1 MKTLKEHFAQK
12 NTIIVLSVAFLTGLF
27 ISQIEWKNVLV
38 RNANAS
44 LADIAMKRVTRDHD
58 FVKNIKENVSLDEIN
73 AKLSPFNYEF
83 SKNIPYDVRYLNH
96 CGFGGED
103 ALYLILQG
111 QNGNISVFLTNV
123 TSTDPSYSNK
133 VNYSTLTMPVGKS
146 SIILVGGL
154 EEDLKTVANT
164 LTTIVDPIKQ

>member
-1 MKTLKEHFAQK
+1 
-12 NTIIVLSVAFLTGLF
+12 
-27 ISQIEWKNVLV
+27 
-38 RNANAS
+38 
-44 LADIAMKRVTRDHD
+44 
-58 FVKNIKENVSLDEIN
+58 VSLDEIN

-164 LTTIVDPIKQ
+164 LTTIVEPIKQ